1 MRVTRPPMKELDAFH
16 VALYRVYHHDLAAQ
30 AWPAVAASAGD
41 MAMACQALAAAPLPK
56 RFASREAEV
65 RPEIGALCAKS
76 DRLKTAAAGTDH
88 KATATAVEAVHA
100 QYEKVEGLLRV
111 ASAADGERRHAAGC
125 YHPRPAGEL
134 TGGPDDVREARS
146 TTGRIRRVAAAVL
159 AVAAAGAGLAS
170 VACTHSA
177 PARRLVAATVFPIF
191 DLTQRV
197 AGDRIDVR
205 LVLAPGL
212 DPHDY
217 EPRPKDVAGL
227 SDASLIFAVGLG
239 LDPWAPGL
247 ARSAGAGEARVF
259 DLGPLM
265 DPILAPPGLIRP
277 EPLIDPHFWTDPV
290 RAQRAV
296 DVIVEAL
303 SGLDPEGG
311 PFYRERGGAVK
322 RSIQAVHEDVSRQA
336 GTWQR
341 RRLVTFHGSLFY
353 FAARYGLQ
361 VVGVV
366 QPVPGT
372 EPTAQHMAALV
383 AQLRGP
389 DPAILFR
396 EPQMESQLATA
407 LAREAGVTVYEVDPM
422 GGGPKAAS
430 YEELV
435 RGIARTMDEALR

>member
-1 MRVTRPPMKELDAFH
+1 
-16 VALYRVYHHDLAAQ
+16 
-30 AWPAVAASAGD
+30 
-41 MAMACQALAAAPLPK
+41 
-56 RFASREAEV
+56 
-65 RPEIGALCAKS
+65 
-76 DRLKTAAAGTDH
+76 
-88 KATATAVEAVHA
+88 
-100 QYEKVEGLLRV
+100 
-111 ASAADGERRHAAGC
+111 
-125 YHPRPAGEL
+125 
-134 TGGPDDVREARS
+134 VRETRS
-146 TTGRIRRVAAAVL
+146 TKRRLRRVAGAVV
-159 AVAAAGAGLAS
+159 AVAAAGAALG
-170 VACTHSA
+170 CTHSA
-177 PARRLVAATVFPIF
+177 PARRLVAATVFPVF

-197 AGDRIDVR
+197 ADDRLDVR

-217 EPRPKDVAGL
+217 EPRPKDVVGL

-239 LDPWAPGL
+239 LDPWAAGL

-259 DLGPLM
+259 ELGPLM

-322 RSIQAVHEDVSRQA
+322 RSIQVVHVDVSRQSE
-336 GTWQR
+336 TWRR

-383 AQLRGP
+383 AELRGP
-389 DPAILFR
+389 EPATLFR
-396 EPQMESQLATA
+396 EPQMESQLAAA
-407 LAREAGVTVYEVDPM
+407 LGREAGVTVYEVDPM
-422 GGGPKAAS
+422 GGGPKARS
-430 YEELV
+430 YEDVV
-435 RGIARTMDEALR
+435 RGIARSMDEALR

>member
-1 MRVTRPPMKELDAFH
+1 M
-16 VALYRVYHHDLAAQ
+16 
-30 AWPAVAASAGD
+30 
-41 MAMACQALAAAPLPK
+41 
-56 RFASREAEV
+56 
-65 RPEIGALCAKS
+65 
-76 DRLKTAAAGTDH
+76 
-88 KATATAVEAVHA
+88 
-100 QYEKVEGLLRV
+100 
-111 ASAADGERRHAAGC
+111 
-125 YHPRPAGEL
+125 
-134 TGGPDDVREARS
+134 
-146 TTGRIRRVAAAVL
+146 
-159 AVAAAGAGLAS
+159 
-170 VACTHSA
+170 
-177 PARRLVAATVFPIF
+177 VAATVFPIF

-212 DPHDY
+212 DPHHY

-227 SDASLIFAVGLG
+227 SDAGLIFAVGLG

-290 RAQRAV
+290 RAQHAV

-311 PFYRERGGAVK
+311 PFYRERGGGVK
-322 RSIQAVHEDVSRQA
+322 RSIQAVHADVSRQA
-336 GTWQR
+336 ETWRR

-372 EPTAQHMAALV
+372 EPTAQHMAALL
-383 AQLRGP
+383 AELRGP
-389 DPAILFR
+389 EPATLFR

-435 RGIARTMDEALR
+435 RGIARVMDEALR